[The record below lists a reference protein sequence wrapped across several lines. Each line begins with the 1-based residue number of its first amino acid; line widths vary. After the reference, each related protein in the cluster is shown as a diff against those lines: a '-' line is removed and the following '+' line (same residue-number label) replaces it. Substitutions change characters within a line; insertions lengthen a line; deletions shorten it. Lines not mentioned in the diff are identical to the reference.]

1 MRYLLDTNAYIYWAT
16 DQDLLDVDV
25 YDLLN
30 EPDAAKIQK
39 IKDLAKFQIDKVTQ
53 CYLPQGWHLP
63 YEVDCWIHQ
72 HCTKPQRPQ

>member
-30 EPDAAKIQK
+30 EPDAVLCISAESVRELIVATMP
-39 IKDLAKFQIDKVTQ
+39 KDGATSDGRQLKTWSM
-53 CYLPQGWHLP
+53 P
-63 YEVDCWIHQ
+63 
-72 HCTKPQRPQ
+72 

>member
-30 EPDAAKIQK
+30 ADKIVVVKAAMQAIQ
-39 IKDLAKFQIDKVTQ
+39 
-53 CYLPQGWHLP
+53 
-63 YEVDCWIHQ
+63 EVYA
-72 HCTKPQRPQ
+72 